1 MKKLYNCNAQFDE
14 KNFDLVSYST
24 TVIHIEFDGDAGEW
38 LCAIYRASNTTMQHI
53 RKYYKYLYSHD
64 RQEVAKL
71 IETAYRLS
79 IAEKERKGVLHYD
92 VITGEIYFA

>member
-14 KNFDLVSYST
+14 RNSDLVSYGT

-38 LCAIYRASNTTMQHI
+38 LCAIYHASKTTMRHI
-53 RKYYKYLYSHD
+53 RKYYEYLYNHD
-64 RQEVAKL
+64 RQEFAKL
-71 IETAYRLS
+71 IEIAYRLS

-92 VITGEIYFA
+92 VITGKVYFA